1 MNNSFQFLLS
11 GCSTL
16 ALIACGDD
24 VTKMTNVT
32 NETTGMEVTVTADS
46 LGTCDSAALGKMVFA
61 SDENAIYVCA
71 DSGWASLSKSA
82 ADGKDGKNGL
92 DGASGTSCTVAA
104 LADSS
109 GYKIVCGDDSVGVVL
124 NGKNG
129 SDGTDGKDGK
139 DNEEG
144 CSLAEDRDG
153 IVKFVCGKADTV
165 TLYKALCGSESY
177 DPAKRFCFA
186 DSAYDLCG
194 SKSYDPAKEFCA
206 SDSAYALCGGKS
218 YNPLEK
224 FCFADSIWDSIDS
237 SLVSAA
243 VSASCP
249 ALHFVTTEYLNQ
261 KMLADRQYGFLLD
274 ERDCQ
279 VYRAVTIGSQT
290 WMAQNLNYAS
300 VDGNMDYKKGSFCY
314 DDIEE
319 NCDTYGKIYSWTA
332 SADMPSSYS
341 TSKFVSEKRNE
352 EKYQGACPAGYH
364 IPQYEEVVTLL
375 TYAGGVA
382 SSNNVGKLSAA
393 FLWSDNLWSNS
404 TTKTDAYG
412 LSLLPGGWLT
422 DLGKYRYEK
431 IGTRFWL
438 ALDTKHTGAYIWGR
452 DAGAYKFDFNIN
464 YQHYKFSIRCIK
476 D

>member
-1 MNNSFQFLLS
+1 MKNSFQFLLS
-11 GCSTL
+11 GCSAL

-32 NETTGMEVTVTADS
+32 NETTGMEVAVTADS

-61 SDENAIYVCA
+61 SSENAVYVCA
-71 DSGWASLSKSA
+71 ADGWKPLSKSA
-82 ADGKDGKNGL
+82 ADGKDGVNGSNGK
-92 DGASGTSCTVAA
+92 DGTDGISCTVAT
-104 LADSS
+104 LADGL
-109 GYKIVCGDDSVGVVL
+109 GYKIICGGDSVGVIL
-124 NGKNG
+124 NGK
-129 SDGTDGKDGK
+129 DGKDGK
-139 DNEEG
+139 DNEES
-144 CSLAEDRDG
+144 CTLAEDRNG
-153 IVKFVCGKADTV
+153 IVKFACGTADTV

-206 SDSAYALCGGKS
+206 SDSAYALCGGKN

-224 FCFADSIWDSIDS
+224 FCFADSIYDLADS

-249 ALHFVTTEYLNQ
+249 ALRFVTTKYLNQ
-261 KMLADRQYGFLLD
+261 EMLTNHSYEFLLD

-279 VYRAVTIGSQT
+279 VYRTITIGSQT

-300 VDGNMDYKKGSFCY
+300 VNGNMDYKKGSFCY
-314 DDIEE
+314 DDVEE

-332 SADMPSSYS
+332 SADMPSTYS

-375 TYAGGVA
+375 TYAG
-382 SSNNVGKLSAA
+382 SSDNARKLSSV
-393 FLWSDNLWSNS
+393 FLWSDC
-404 TTKTDAYG
+404 TITDAYG

-422 DLGKYRYEK
+422 DYGSYKNGK
-431 IGTRFWL
+431 IGNGFWL
-438 ALDTKHTGAYIWGR
+438 ALDVKYTSAYTWGVPEASK
-452 DAGAYKFDFNIN
+452 DYPSYLASFNIN
-464 YQHYKFSIRCIK
+464 YQNYKFSIRCIK